1 MERMGNL
8 DQVADTVDGGEF
20 GLILLA
26 GYPLEGIYGEDV
38 EEEEK
43 EVSCATWI
51 IAALFA
57 LLVLAIW
64 ALVMFSISYYYF
76 AEKHSLAKFFSCCIV
91 TIFIVMLLVV
101 AKKFA
106 FRIRTVE

>member
-1 MERMGNL
+1 MGNL

-51 IAALFA
+51 IAVLFA
-57 LLVLAIW
+57 LLMLAIW
-64 ALVMFSISYYYF
+64 ALGMFFISYYLF
-76 AEKHSLAKFFSCCIV
+76 AKEHSLAKFVSGCIV
-91 TIFIVMLLVV
+91 TIFIVVS
-101 AKKFA
+101 K
-106 FRIRTVE
+106 VELIKWREKTG